1 MTAFPGPCFS
11 ALCGVCVPL
20 NLYAA
25 RRRSELPL
33 SAQEVHRTRTS
44 AMTWAGSAG
53 IGLLSALIAK
63 ALPPPR
69 TPFAGSCYALLG
81 IWIPLFGRRRLRAAP

>member
-1 MTAFPGPCFS
+1 
-11 ALCGVCVPL
+11 
-20 NLYAA
+20 
-25 RRRSELPL
+25 
-33 SAQEVHRTRTS
+33 
-44 AMTWAGSAG
+44 MTWAGSAG